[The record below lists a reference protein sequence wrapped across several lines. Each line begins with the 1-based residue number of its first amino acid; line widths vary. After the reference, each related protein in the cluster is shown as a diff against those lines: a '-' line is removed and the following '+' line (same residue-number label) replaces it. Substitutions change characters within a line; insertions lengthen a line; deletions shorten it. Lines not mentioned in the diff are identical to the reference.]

1 MLIRRIPI
9 DFVIMG
15 IRMFISTVVICF
27 MPLDFRTTITSNFCS
42 EYLAVAHYGRFNFS
56 GFTPVTLILRLIRIW
71 PPFPAIGAAAAL
83 ISAADQ
89 VWLYCITFGT
99 ICLAD
104 FESVEIF

>member
-42 EYLAVAHYGRFNFS
+42 EYLAVAHYDLLRNLWSNLLRNLCYNLRSDLKQLSFY
-56 GFTPVTLILRLIRIW
+56 VQILLDDL
-71 PPFPAIGAAAAL
+71 GML
-83 ISAADQ
+83 
-89 VWLYCITFGT
+89 
-99 ICLAD
+99 
-104 FESVEIF
+104 